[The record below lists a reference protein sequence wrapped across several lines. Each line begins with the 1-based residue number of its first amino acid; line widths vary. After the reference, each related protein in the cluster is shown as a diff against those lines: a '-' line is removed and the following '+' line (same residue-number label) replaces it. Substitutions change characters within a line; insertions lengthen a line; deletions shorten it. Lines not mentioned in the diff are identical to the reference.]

1 MLGSAVCHTSASS
14 DHAKL
19 SYWCKKEKVHQ
30 MRIYNRVFPI
40 LVIADFH

>member
-19 SYWCKKEKVHQ
+19 SYWCEKEKE